1 MKLLHF
7 GLFNKH
13 EPQHGL
19 RNAMKSVS
27 DRYYEFSWVQRPKRA
42 AYDLEQLL
50 KRYKPYT
57 VFMQIQT
64 PGVITA
70 EVLKRYPGV
79 RFINFSG
86 DVVPIIPQ
94 WFFDLAP
101 YCTTVFTNTDWVQ
114 EVPGARYMQ
123 ISCDLNIYRPEGKRA
138 VTKPV
143 VFLGNNHGSQF
154 PLSSMRGEMVE
165 RFKDKP
171 WFQVYGRGWGK
182 GVEDLNY
189 KQHQEAAVYRGAKI
203 GINLSHMDLGSYTSD
218 RMFRLM
224 ACGAMCLAYRH
235 KGIEKEFIEGLHL
248 RTWGTLDELEEMIEH
263 YLQNAVDTEANMGF
277 GSAVVV
283 RTGAETIARNG
294 QKLIHEKYNWT
305 ERLKTILLT

>member
-19 RNAMKSVS
+19 RNAMKSIS

-42 AYDLEQLL
+42 AYDLEQLI
-50 KRYKPYT
+50 KRYKPDT

-70 EVLKRYPGV
+70 DVLKRYPDI
-79 RFINFSG
+79 RFFNFSG
-86 DVVPIIPQ
+86 DVVQEIPK

-101 YCTTVFTNTDWVQ
+101 FCTTVFTNTDWVQ
-114 EVPGARYMQ
+114 QVPGAKYMQ

-143 VFLGNNHGSQF
+143 VFLGNNHGDQF

-165 RFKDKP
+165 RFKTKP

-182 GVEDLNY
+182 DVQDLNY

-235 KGIEKEFIEGLHL
+235 KDIEKEFINSGNVRMWSNLNQLEYLI
-248 RTWGTLDELEEMIEH
+248 ELSLSNE
-263 YLQNAVDTEANMGF
+263 DSTER
-277 GSAVVV
+277 V
-283 RTGAETIARNG
+283 AELG
-294 QKLIHEKYNWT
+294 CKLIHEKYNWT
-305 ERLKTILLT
+305 ERLKPILL